1 MRSRDLFG
9 SIALVCVV
17 LALGCASEPG
27 RVVAAEVN
35 LEIVYPGGSSDP
47 LNLTVDRVDFRIT
60 CLGNPVPGVGGAPYP
75 IPPANTAGDDYPYD
89 DAVDAS
95 GSFEIADTRTP
106 PVWQA
111 AMDLP
116 PGDCTMTLSV
126 WDGDEIV
133 CLGSETLVV
142 AEDDVL
148 AKFDIILVCAIS
160 YDVPEGQAQLQEAV
174 SRALGGGGLTWDFI
188 DGNYC
193 PHLIWLGADPTVVT
207 GVPAT
212 TRIQTYSFDPDN
224 QCGENCDPQT
234 CDYSSNPPICTPGP
248 DLGLVSTLVTAS
260 GAGTFADP
268 NAFDTTYTC
277 DPAFPG
283 PTQICALATDGDIEC
298 DHARCLTIECP

>member
-35 LEIVYPGGSSDP
+35 LEIVYPGGSTNALSF
-47 LNLTVDRVDFRIT
+47 TVDRVDYRIT
-60 CLGNPVPGVGGAPYP
+60 CFGNPPGTYP
-75 IPPANTAGDDYPYD
+75 IPDADTTGTDYDYD
-89 DAVDAS
+89 DPVDTS

-133 CLGSETLVV
+133 CLGTETLVV
-142 AEDDVL
+142 AEDVL
-148 AKFDIILVCAIS
+148 AKFDIILVCEVS
-160 YDVPEGQAQLQEAV
+160 YDVPEGNAQLQEAV

-193 PHLIWLGADPTVVT
+193 PHLIWLGADPSVAA

-234 CDYSSNPPICTPGP
+234 CDYSSNPPICTPGADP
-248 DLGLVSTLVTAS
+248 GLISTLVTGS

-277 DPAFPG
+277 DPLFPG
-283 PTQICALATDGDIEC
+283 PTDICALVTDGDIEC
-298 DHARCLTIECP
+298 DHARCLTIVCP